1 MTVLNITYYSTNKIL
16 VKYSKYFVWFTI
28 ILLTIETYWRLSHP
42 IFLLE
47 GAVKDYRDM
56 EGMLFYAYKYS
67 SIMFMDSN
75 FVGTYALIT
84 YYYYYYL
91 LKKICKKHHSFSTII
106 YSHHRYLIKKCNNHY
121 FYNFFFALFPIGKNQ
136 ILSYPYD
143 DDFCEFNSFFS
154 NSFNRK

>member
-1 MTVLNITYYSTNKIL
+1 MNTLFSLIYFVTVLNITYYSTNKIL

-75 FVGTYALIT
+75 FVGTYALI
-84 YYYYYYL
+84 
-91 LKKICKKHHSFSTII
+91 IIIII
-106 YSHHRYLIKKCNNHY
+106 Y
-121 FYNFFFALFPIGKNQ
+121 
-136 ILSYPYD
+136 
-143 DDFCEFNSFFS
+143 
-154 NSFNRK
+154 